1 MTIRPLFA
9 ALAVLAL
16 AGCAA
21 DPAPNEQ
28 LRLTEQ
34 ALEQAKAVGAKADDL
49 AELKQAE
56 DKLAQ
61 ALADMADESYKDARM
76 QAEQA
81 ELDARLAEAR
91 VLTQKS
97 QEQLNVLN
105 TRISRLRK
113 QLAEA
118 QLASSPE
125 LSWVCWWW
133 VASA

>member
-9 ALAVLAL
+9 ALAVMAL
-16 AGCAA
+16 AGCAN
-21 DPAPNEQ
+21 DPAPNQ
-28 LRLTEQ
+28 QIRLSEQ
-34 ALEQAKAVGAKADDL
+34 ALEQARSVGANADDMP
-49 AELKQAE
+49 ELKQAE
-56 DKLAQ
+56 DKLAHAQ
-61 ALADMADESYKDARM
+61 ADMLEESYKDARL

-105 TRISRLRK
+105 TRITRLRK

-118 QLASSPE
+118 Q
-125 LSWVCWWW
+125 
-133 VASA
+133 

>member
-9 ALAVLAL
+9 ALAVVAL

-28 LRLTEQ
+28 MRLTEQ
-34 ALEQAKAVGAKADDL
+34 ALEQARAVGAN
-49 AELKQAE
+49 AEDIAEFKQAE
-56 DKLAQ
+56 DKVAR
-61 ALADMADESYKDARM
+61 ASAEMTEGSYKDARM
-76 QAEQA
+76 LAEQA

-91 VLTQKS
+91 VLTLKS

-105 TRISRLRK
+105 TRITRLRK

-118 QLASSPE
+118 Q
-125 LSWVCWWW
+125 
-133 VASA
+133 

>member
-1 MTIRPLFA
+1 MTLRPFFV
-9 ALAVLAL
+9 ALAVTAL

-21 DPAPNEQ
+21 DPVPNEQ

-34 ALEQAKAVGAKADDL
+34 ALEQARAVGVSADDT
-49 AELKQAE
+49 AELKQAKS
-56 DKLAQ
+56 KLAQ
-61 ALADMADESYKDARM
+61 ARADMLDGSYKDARM

-105 TRISRLRK
+105 TRIARLRK

-118 QLASSPE
+118 Q
-125 LSWVCWWW
+125 
-133 VASA
+133 

>member
-1 MTIRPLFA
+1 VSIRPLFA

-34 ALEQAKAVGAKADDL
+34 ALEQAKAVGASADEVP
-49 AELKQAE
+49 ELKLAE
-56 DKLAQ
+56 DKFTQAQ
-61 ALADMADESYKDARM
+61 ADMQDQSFKDARM

-91 VLTQKS
+91 VLTLKS
-97 QEQLNVLN
+97 QEQLKVLN
-105 TRISRLRK
+105 TRITRLRK
-113 QLAEA
+113 QLGDA
-118 QLASSPE
+118 Q
-125 LSWVCWWW
+125 
-133 VASA
+133 

>member
-9 ALAVLAL
+9 ALAVVAL

-28 LRLTEQ
+28 MRLTEQ
-34 ALEQAKAVGAKADDL
+34 ALEQARAVGANAEDIT
-49 AELKQAE
+49 ELKQAE
-56 DKLAQ
+56 DKVAR
-61 ALADMADESYKDARM
+61 ASAEMTEGSYKDARM
-76 QAEQA
+76 LAEQA

-91 VLTQKS
+91 VLPLQS

-105 TRISRLRK
+105 TRITRLRK

-118 QLASSPE
+118 Q
-125 LSWVCWWW
+125 
-133 VASA
+133 